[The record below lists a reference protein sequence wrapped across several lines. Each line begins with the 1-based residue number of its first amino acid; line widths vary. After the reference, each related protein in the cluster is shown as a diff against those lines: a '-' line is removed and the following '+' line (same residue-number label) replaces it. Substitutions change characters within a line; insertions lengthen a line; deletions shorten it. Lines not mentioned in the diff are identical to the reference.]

1 MKTKILTLTVII
13 LFGVSGT
20 GCSIKTSTVKPTP
33 ANTPTSPTTPAP
45 TNTPRPTN
53 TPYPSSTP
61 TPRPTQTMTSD
72 ALAYLNH
79 ALDLIQEYSYYRK
92 TVDWTA
98 IRNAAYDLADGANT
112 PTRTYA
118 AINLIFQEIGDT
130 HGGITLPYSPGGA
143 QNTPGGAQGSY
154 FESSVGKLLG
164 ERLGYI
170 LMPNSNFSDDVV
182 ADQYVNS
189 MQREIEKIDQF
200 HPCGWIVDL
209 RGNPGGWYSPME
221 VGIGPI
227 LGEGVLGGPI
237 DADGKITYLTYQD
250 GIGRLGD
257 EVEFVAASPYH
268 LMEPNPPVAVLTDG
282 GTSSAA
288 ELLTVV
294 FRGRPDTRSFGQPT
308 GGHNPGMGKVFA
320 LEDGGILEFTTQ
332 LETDRTGK
340 IYPEAPIQPDEVVS
354 LPNDKSVPQA
364 AMDWLLGQPACNP
377 PQGITPSP

>member
-20 GCSIKTSTVKPTP
+20 GCSIKTSPVKPTLT
-33 ANTPTSPTTPAP
+33 NTPTPSTTPAP
-45 TNTPRPTN
+45 TNPPRPTN

-61 TPRPTQTMTSD
+61 TPRPTQTMTPD

-92 TVDWTA
+92 TVDWIA
-98 IRNAAYDLADGANT
+98 IRNEAYDLADGANT

-118 AINLIFQEIGDT
+118 AINFVFQEIGDS

-143 QNTPGGAQGSY
+143 QNTPGDTQSMY
-154 FESSVGKLLG
+154 FKPADGKLLEG
-164 ERLGYI
+164 HLGYI
-170 LMPNSNFSDDVV
+170 TVPSFNLPEETIASKYV
-182 ADQYVNS
+182 AG
-189 MQREIEKIDQF
+189 MQGEIRKVDQF

-209 RGNPGGWYSPME
+209 RGNYGGWYSPME

-237 DADGKITYLTYQD
+237 DADGKITYMTYQD

-257 EVEFVAASPYH
+257 EIEFAIASPYH
-268 LMEPNPPVAVLTDG
+268 LVEPDPPVAVLTDG

-288 ELLTVV
+288 EAVTMV

-308 GGHNPGMGKVFA
+308 SGHNPGMGKVIT
-320 LEDGGILEFTTQ
+320 LEDGGILWITTQ
-332 LETDRTGK
+332 LMTDRTGK
-340 IYPEAPIQPDEVVS
+340 IYPEAPIQPDEVVP
-354 LPNDKSVPQA
+354 LHIDKSVPQA
-364 AMDWLLGQPACNP
+364 AMDWLLSQPACNP

>member
-13 LFGVSGT
+13 LFGFSGM
-20 GCSIKTSTVKPTP
+20 GCGIKTSPIKSKPT
-33 ANTPTSPTTPAP
+33 NTPTLTRTPAP

-53 TPYPSSTP
+53 TPNPSSTP
-61 TPRPTQTMTSD
+61 TPRPTQTMTPD

-118 AINLIFQEIGDT
+118 AINLVIQMIGDR
-130 HGGITLPYSPGGA
+130 HGGITLPYTIGNARS
-143 QNTPGGAQGSY
+143 SY
-154 FESSVGKLLG
+154 FEPAVGKLLG

-170 LMPNSNFSDDVV
+170 LVLNSNFSDDAV
-182 ADQYVNS
+182 ADQYVTS
-189 MQREIEKIDQF
+189 MQGEIKKIDQF

-221 VGIGPI
+221 VGIGPV

-237 DADGKITYLTYQD
+237 DADGKVTYLTYQD

-257 EVEFVAASPYH
+257 EVEFAIASPYH
-268 LMEPNPPVAVLTDG
+268 LIEPNPPVAVLTDS
-282 GTSSAA
+282 GTDSAA
-288 ELLTVV
+288 EVLTIA
-294 FRGRPDTRSFGQPT
+294 FHGRPDTRSFGQPT
-308 GGHNPGMGKVFA
+308 GGHNPGMGKVIT
-320 LEDGGILEFTTQ
+320 LDDGGSLWITTH
-332 LETDRTGK
+332 LMTDRTSK
-340 IYPEAPIQPDEVVS
+340 IYPETPIQPDEVVP
-354 LPNDKSVPQA
+354 LHTDRSVPQA
-364 AMDWLLGQPACNP
+364 AMDWLLGQPACKIP
-377 PQGITPSP
+377 HGITPSP

>member
-1 MKTKILTLTVII
+1 MKTKILAITVII
-13 LFGVSGT
+13 LFWVSGT
-20 GCSIKTSTVKPTP
+20 GCSIKTSPMKPTP
-33 ANTPTSPTTPAP
+33 TNAPSPTRTPAP
-45 TNTPRPTN
+45 TNTHIPTN

-61 TPRPTQTMTSD
+61 TPPKQTITPD

-79 ALDLIQEYSYYRK
+79 TLDLIQEYSYYRK
-92 TVDWTA
+92 IVDWTA

-118 AINLIFQEIGDT
+118 AINLVFKEIGDT
-130 HGGITLPYSPGGA
+130 HGGITLPYTPGGV
-143 QNTPGGAQGSY
+143 QNTPGGVQSSY
-154 FESSVGKLLG
+154 FEPTVGKLLE

-170 LMPNSNFSDDVV
+170 LVPNSNFSDDAV
-182 ADQYVNS
+182 ADQYVAS
-189 MQREIEKIDQF
+189 IQGEIKKIDQF

-250 GIGRLGD
+250 GIGRLGN
-257 EVEFVAASPYH
+257 EVEFVAALPYH
-268 LMEPNPPVAVLTDG
+268 LVEPDPPVAVLTDG
-282 GTSSAA
+282 GTDSAA
-288 ELLTVV
+288 EALTVA

-308 GGHNPGMGKVFA
+308 GGHNPGVGKVIT
-320 LEDGGILEFTTQ
+320 LEDGGILWITTQ

-354 LPNDKSVPQA
+354 LPSDKSVPKVA
-364 AMDWLLGQPACNP
+364 KDWLLSQPACNIP
-377 PQGITPSP
+377 HSITPSP